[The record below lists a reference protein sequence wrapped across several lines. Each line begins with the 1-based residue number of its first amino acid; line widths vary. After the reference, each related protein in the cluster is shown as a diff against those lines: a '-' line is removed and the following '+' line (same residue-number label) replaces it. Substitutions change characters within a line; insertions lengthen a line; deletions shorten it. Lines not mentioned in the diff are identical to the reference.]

1 MKKEKL
7 YYTRNIQLQIYIQ
20 FVVCVYKV
28 YLYTYNMS
36 KKLFLTEIKQ
46 QFWGLNYWEIYREI
60 SVGFDVYEH
69 VYEQLCNGLH
79 RGVRT

>member
-36 KKLFLTEIKQ
+36 KKLFLSEIKQ
-46 QFWGLNYWEIYREI
+46 QF
-60 SVGFDVYEH
+60 
-69 VYEQLCNGLH
+69 
-79 RGVRT
+79 